1 MTRGHVD
8 GHGRPCPATASLR
21 GTAWAAAGGAALA
34 TLAAALLWLAG
45 ATGVQPALGQPDQ
58 DDVQRAEERLRQL
71 QARHQLAVQEYLE
84 AESRLQDLTAQV
96 QQSQARIE
104 KLSRRAQQR
113 RQGAETVVR
122 RLYTAGSAASGMAVL
137 DASDASEA
145 GRSAAY
151 LSYARRRH
159 REAVEQYDSTRSK
172 LSRETQQLESARAE
186 AADLRQELAA
196 RAQRIDAEV
205 SEQQAEIAALQEQIA
220 QRRARQRRQRQ
231 RELAQQRAR
240 QRAQRAEPTSQEP
253 AGDGND
259 QAGAEPAG
267 DGNDQAGPE
276 PAGADAPAASGA
288 ASTAVEAA
296 LAQRGTPYE
305 WGAEGP
311 DSFDC
316 SGLTQWAW
324 GNAGV
329 SIPRTSR
336 TQYQGLPSVA
346 RSDIRPGDLL
356 FFGDPI
362 HHVGM
367 YIGDGQM
374 VEAPYSGQPVR
385 INDIQRPDY
394 VGAVRPGG

>member
-34 TLAAALLWLAG
+34 TLAGALLWLAG
-45 ATGVQPALGQPDQ
+45 ATGAQPALGQPDQ

-137 DASDASEA
+137 DASDVSEA

-267 DGNDQAGPE
+267 
-276 PAGADAPAASGA
+276 ADAPAASQA

>member
-259 QAGAEPAG
+259 QAG
-267 DGNDQAGPE
+267 PE

>member
-34 TLAAALLWLAG
+34 TLAGALLWLAG

-137 DASDASEA
+137 DARDASEA

-253 AGDGND
+253 TGDGND
-259 QAGAEPAG
+259 QASA
-267 DGNDQAGPE
+267 E

-305 WGAEGP
+305 WGANGP

>member
-34 TLAAALLWLAG
+34 TLAGALLWLAG

-137 DASDASEA
+137 DASDVSEA

-267 DGNDQAGPE
+267 
-276 PAGADAPAASGA
+276 ADAPAASQA